1 MRKITAILCGALL
14 LLSLTACGRDVDPAD
29 TDTADTA
36 ATDGT
41 TTAAA
46 EAPVKAPLNLTY
58 ASSFSDGIAFVR
70 YTADG
75 TEKAAAIN
83 TAGDVLFD
91 LPEGMETSRYKNGI
105 CLVGDLV
112 YDKSGTVIA
121 SPETHGYDSL
131 MTENCGGYVLV
142 KKVAPVTQPAPAPAP
157 EAATTTT
164 AAASTTAAAMA
175 DGSTTDT
182 TAAPTTPSV
191 DIPVTNSVTL
201 SVGVLNNKGEWEQ
214 PLSPDHPIAVAMTTA
229 AQPAENFTYV
239 TTDVLQV
246 KVDAAAEPQYYH
258 FSTNTL
264 TPDYDHY
271 ESINYQDEDTGIYQV
286 AADGSKKLV
295 IKDVVSDY
303 SFKDVFVGRTT
314 VLPAE
319 DAEDAGEQEPQTLI
333 KLYDYTGKALADLT
347 DYPTDGKYFFIADR
361 LLIQTD
367 DGMGN
372 RKLVLLSKDGKE
384 IIEAVPL
391 NLRDTVYAPDEA
403 GFVIAGYTAEGA
415 VSYRHYDYIGNAT
428 DYTDVAS
435 FNGFSEGLAAVT
447 LTDGTV
453 CYINHMAEIVIR

>member
-1 MRKITAILCGALL
+1 MRKITAILCGTLL

-29 TDTADTA
+29 TATADTATA

-41 TTAAA
+41 TTTA
-46 EAPVKAPLNLTY
+46 ETAIKAPLNLTY

-91 LPEGMETSRYKNGI
+91 LPEGMENSHYKNGI

-131 MTENCGGYVLV
+131 MTENCGGYVLA

-164 AAASTTAAAMA
+164 AAASTTAAATMA
-175 DGSTTDT
+175 DESTTDM

-201 SVGVLNNKGEWEQ
+201 SVGVLHNKGEWEQ

-246 KVDAAAEPQYYH
+246 YVDTAAEPQYYH
-258 FSTNTL
+258 FSTNAL
-264 TPDYDHY
+264 TPNYDHY

-314 VLPAE
+314 VLP
-319 DAEDAGEQEPQTLI
+319 AEDAGEQEPQTLI